1 MRKTI
6 LIPLMVLLGGMGLQA
21 QTILRIDSCMQWA
34 RDNYPLVRQQ
44 QLIERS
50 RDLSVENASKGQL
63 PQLSVG
69 GQASYQSEVTRLG
82 INLPGFTP
90 PELSKDQYRLYAE
103 VNQPLTDLQTINRQK
118 ELLRSTGEVEK
129 QKLEVELYKLKE
141 RVTQLFF
148 GILLMREQEKQVELM
163 MADITAGLDKTQ
175 VAVDNGTATR
185 TNIYLL
191 EAELVKAKQRRK
203 EMAATRESYEEMLSL
218 FTGKQFSGSVILEK
232 PVLLTENTES
242 TEMRRPEIKLYELQ
256 QTNLGL
262 QEKILKAKNWPR
274 FSLFLQ
280 GGIGRP
286 ALNMLS
292 NELDPYYIGGL
303 RLGWNIGQL
312 YTQKADRQLI
322 HLQQQTVV
330 LQKETF
336 LLNTKLSLSQQDGEI
351 RKFQS
356 LINGDQELISL
367 REKIKKTSQLQLENG
382 IITANDYITYV
393 NAEDQARQGLLL
405 HEVQLLMVRFGREL
419 VKGY

>member
-1 MRKTI
+1 MRQTI
-6 LIPLMVLLGGMGLQA
+6 LLSVMVLLGGLRLEA
-21 QTILRIDSCMQWA
+21 QTILRIDSCLQWA

-63 PQLSVG
+63 PQLSLG
-69 GQASYQSEVTRLG
+69 GQASYQSEVTKLG
-82 INLPGFTP
+82 ISLPGFTP

-118 ELLRSTGEVEK
+118 DLIRSNGEVEK

-148 GILLMREQEKQVELM
+148 GILLMHEQEKQVELM
-163 MADITAGLDKTQ
+163 MADITAGLEKTQ
-175 VAVDNGTATR
+175 VAVSNGTATK

-191 EAELVKAKQRRK
+191 EAEMVKAKQRIK
-203 EMAATRESYEEMLSL
+203 EMVAVRESYEEMLSL
-218 FTGKQFSGSVILEK
+218 FTGKQFSGTVILER
-232 PVLLTENTES
+232 PGLLTES
-242 TEMRRPEIKLYELQ
+242 TEMKRPELKLYELQ
-256 QTNLGL
+256 YTNLKL
-262 QEKILKAKNWPR
+262 QEKLLKAKNWPR

-280 GGIGRP
+280 GGVGRP

-292 NELDPYYIGGL
+292 NDMDPYYIGGL

-312 YTQKADRQLI
+312 YTQKADHKLI
-322 HLQQQTVV
+322 NLQQQTVA

-336 LLNTKLSLSQQDGEI
+336 LLNTRLSITQQDGEV
-351 RKFQS
+351 RKYNS
-356 LINGDQELISL
+356 LITGDQELITL
-367 REKIKKTSQLQLENG
+367 RERIKKTSQLQLENG
-382 IITANDYITYV
+382 VISANDYITYV

-419 VKGY
+419 LKGY